1 MSRISYITP
10 ENFTEAQGHLFNSIT
25 SGKRGEGRAPED
37 LLNSEGGMSGP
48 FNAWLRSPVLGEAAQ
63 RLGEA
68 VRFESTLPPPLRE
81 LAILIVAAKWKAQYE
96 WWAHERIARREGLDE
111 GVIASIKA
119 ETSPDFSDP
128 TEAVVYNFAREL
140 LDEGRVS
147 DHLYDEAVELLG
159 EAGVVELVILLGY
172 YTLVSMT
179 LNVFEVPVPSGEDA
193 PFADIEFISSF
204 KGIIRNA

>member
-1 MSRISYITP
+1 MSRILYITP
-10 ENFTEAQGHLFNSIT
+10 DRFTETQQHLFQSIT
-25 SGKRGEGRAPED
+25 GGKRGEGRAPED

-63 RLGEA
+63 RVGET
-68 VRFESTLPPPLRE
+68 VRFESALPPQLRE

-111 GVIASIKA
+111 QIIESVKA
-119 ETSPDFSDP
+119 ETRPDCSNP

-140 LDEGRVS
+140 LDEHRIS
-147 DHLYDEAVELLG
+147 DSLYAEAVELLG
-159 EAGVVELVILLGY
+159 EAAVVELVILLGY

-179 LNVFEVPVPSGEDA
+179 LNVFEVPVPAGEDA
-193 PFADIEFISSF
+193 PFAGPEGEVDRTEP
-204 KGIIRNA
+204 

>member
-10 ENFTEAQGHLFNSIT
+10 ENFTEAQQHLFKSIT
-25 SGKRGEGRAPED
+25 GGKRGEGRAPED
-37 LLNSEGGMSGP
+37 LLNAEGGMSGP

-63 RLGEA
+63 RVGEA
-68 VRFESTLPPPLRE
+68 VRFESALPPQLRE
-81 LAILIVAAKWKAQYE
+81 LAILVVAAKWKAQYE

-111 GVIASIKA
+111 GVIESVKA
-119 ETSPDFSDP
+119 EILPDFSNS

-140 LDEGRVS
+140 LDEHRVS
-147 DHLYDEAVELLG
+147 DHLYNDAVELLG

-179 LNVFEVPVPSGEDA
+179 LNVFEVSVPTGEDA
-193 PFADIEFISSF
+193 PFVDRTET
-204 KGIIRNA
+204 